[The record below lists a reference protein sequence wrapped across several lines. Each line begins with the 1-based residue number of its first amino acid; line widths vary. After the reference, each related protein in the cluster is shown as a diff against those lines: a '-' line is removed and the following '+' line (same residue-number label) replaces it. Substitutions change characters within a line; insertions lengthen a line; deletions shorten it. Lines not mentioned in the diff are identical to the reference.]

1 MSDSPPLPARIPVTT
16 MPLLLGDDRGCY
28 VIDGKGDPL
37 ISTSLSRSV
46 CNRVHRHAACSTEI
60 LERWRSSARTGD

>member
-1 MSDSPPLPARIPVTT
+1 MSDALPLATRVPVTT
-16 MPLLLGDDRGCY
+16 MPLLLGDDRVCY

-46 CNRVHRHAACSTEI
+46 CHRQHRHRACSSQI
-60 LERWRSSARTGD
+60 LERWRISARTGD